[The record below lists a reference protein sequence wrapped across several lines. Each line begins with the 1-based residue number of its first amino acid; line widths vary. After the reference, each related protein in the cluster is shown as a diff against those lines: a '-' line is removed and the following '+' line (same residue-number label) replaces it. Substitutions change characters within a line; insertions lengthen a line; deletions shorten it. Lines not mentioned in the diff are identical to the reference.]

1 MRVLKRNGNYEDV
14 DLNKITRRISKLK
27 SEISMEDQSVIDP
40 IVISQKVCASL
51 YDGIT
56 TSELD
61 TLASDIAIGMGTLVP
76 EYSTLAAFIVVSDL
90 QKEVSKQVS
99 SFSECI
105 KSLYNNGFI
114 DEKIAN
120 IVNSNEFV
128 LNSAINHAKDY
139 GFDYFAMKTLIKGYL
154 QQTNGKIVETP
165 QYMFMRVSLGI
176 HHNDIESAIETY
188 NLMSQKYFTH
198 ATPTLFNSASKRPQM
213 ASCFLLAMQ
222 DDSIKGIYDTLGD
235 CAQISKWAGGIG
247 LHIHNIRSRG
257 ASINNVAN
265 VGTGIV
271 PMLKIFN
278 DTARYVNQCFT
289 GDTMIFTK
297 RGAQRIDNITT
308 NDKVITKDGTFK
320 KVVQIFSHNVSK
332 EILEIKTQSS
342 FEPIKVTKEH
352 HLYVIKRPYKGLNYN
367 VILKRLHDKT
377 LVPEFIKASEL
388 KESYLVG
395 FPKQDFNELLD
406 MYSSEYYR
414 IIGIL
419 IGDGSI
425 TNKEVK
431 FYLNNSSKLH
441 VVEFVK
447 KYLDANNIHYWTH
460 VNGQCIS
467 IGCSLSSFNNIS
479 YDLLYNNEGEKII
492 HPEFLTLTKTNSLCL
507 LKGMIETDGSYL
519 KEIVYSTTSYQ
530 LAYDIKQLLLKF
542 GIPSSGYSINNIGKR
557 HEIRPGEYITTRKI
571 SYCIRIPRL
580 EDFRTCVYNV
590 NYQPTKYLKSF
601 EFDGLIWSGIKHI
614 ENITYEGPVYDLEVS
629 DNHNYTVASF
639 GLVHN
644 SGKRPGSIAI
654 YLQVDH
660 PDIFSFLDL
669 RKNTGDEEE
678 RARDLFYA
686 IWVPDLFME
695 KVKKKEQWCLF
706 DPHKCPGLAD
716 VYGEDYETLYAKYE
730 NEEKY
735 NQKIDAQDL
744 WMAICTAQIETGTP
758 YILYKDAC
766 NKKSNQQN
774 VGTIKSSNLCVS
786 GDTLILTNQGYQNIK
801 SLANKDI
808 SVWNGTQFSST
819 VVKCTGKNQQLY
831 EVKTT
836 YGRSIKCTEYH
847 KFYLKNG
854 TTPVSLNQLKVGDKL
869 CRAEFPTIDSG
880 KSMNTP
886 YTHGLFCADG
896 TISKMS
902 SEFKHQCNY
911 KAWNKTNFCKRH
923 QNRKAVYTNDENQ
936 CNAES
941 FTDQK
946 ILYLYDEKKEL
957 LQHLSYISCSF
968 AKNRINLQLD
978 DNIENKYFVPINYNI
993 HTKLQ
998 WLAGLCDGDGCIVKY
1013 DKIKNIQIS
1022 SIHKHFLQE
1031 VVYLLHTLGV
1041 QVKMSTSQK
1050 HRRTQ
1055 MPKNDGSGELKMYD
1069 CHELYRISIDAKSLI
1084 HLQSLGFK
1092 THRLNIDNC
1101 KEPHHVTNVFESID
1115 SITKCNELEDTYC
1128 FNEPI
1133 EHKGIFNG
1141 ILTGNCTEILE
1152 YTDKDEIA
1160 VCNLA
1165 SICLPQFVD
1174 TNSFDHEKL
1183 HTVAQTITRNLNK
1196 VIDNSYYPVP
1206 QAERSNKRHRPIG
1219 IGVQGLADV
1228 YQLLGIE
1235 FDSPEAAQIN
1245 EDIFETIYHGAMTA
1259 SIELAKCDG
1268 PYETFANSPLSNG
1281 QFQFD
1286 LWNTKPKSNR
1296 YDWENLRETVKTY
1309 GARNS
1314 LLLAPMPTATTSQIM
1329 GNNEA
1334 IEPYTSNLYLRRTI
1348 AGEFVVINKHLVK
1361 ELRKLNLWNDS
1372 MKNKIIYHEGSVQ
1385 PIAEIPEHIKKVYK
1399 TAWEIS
1405 QKVLIDQ
1412 AADRGKYVCQ
1422 SQSLNLFVPR
1432 PNLKILSS
1440 MHFYGWNKGLKTG
1453 IYYLRTKPAA
1463 NAIQFTIDKNSV
1475 CESCSS

>member
-27 SEISMEDQSVIDP
+27 SEISMEDHSVIDP

-61 TLASDIAIGMGTLVP
+61 TLASEIAIGMGTLVP

-120 IVNSNEFV
+120 IVDSHEPV
-128 LNSAINHAKDY
+128 LNSAINHTRDY

-154 QQTNGKIVETP
+154 QCVDGKVVETP

-176 HHNDIESAIETY
+176 HHEDIESAIETY

-222 DDSIKGIYDTLGD
+222 DDSIKGIYNTLSD

-257 ASINNVAN
+257 SSINNIPN

-278 DTARYVNQCFT
+278 DTARYVNQ
-289 GDTMIFTK
+289 
-297 RGAQRIDNITT
+297 N
-308 NDKVITKDGTFK
+308 
-320 KVVQIFSHNVSK
+320 
-332 EILEIKTQSS
+332 
-342 FEPIKVTKEH
+342 
-352 HLYVIKRPYKGLNYN
+352 
-367 VILKRLHDKT
+367 
-377 LVPEFIKASEL
+377 
-388 KESYLVG
+388 
-395 FPKQDFNELLD
+395 
-406 MYSSEYYR
+406 
-414 IIGIL
+414 
-419 IGDGSI
+419 
-425 TNKEVK
+425 
-431 FYLNNSSKLH
+431 
-441 VVEFVK
+441 
-447 KYLDANNIHYWTH
+447 
-460 VNGQCIS
+460 
-467 IGCSLSSFNNIS
+467 
-479 YDLLYNNEGEKII
+479 
-492 HPEFLTLTKTNSLCL
+492 
-507 LKGMIETDGSYL
+507 
-519 KEIVYSTTSYQ
+519 
-530 LAYDIKQLLLKF
+530 
-542 GIPSSGYSINNIGKR
+542 
-557 HEIRPGEYITTRKI
+557 
-571 SYCIRIPRL
+571 
-580 EDFRTCVYNV
+580 
-590 NYQPTKYLKSF
+590 
-601 EFDGLIWSGIKHI
+601 
-614 ENITYEGPVYDLEVS
+614 
-629 DNHNYTVASF
+629 
-639 GLVHN
+639 
-644 SGKRPGSIAI
+644 GKRPGSIAI

-716 VYGEDYETLYAKYE
+716 VYGEEYETLYAKYE
-730 NEEKY
+730 SEEKY

-786 GDTLILTNQGYQNIK
+786 GDTLILTNKGYENIK
-801 SLANKDI
+801 SLENKAI

-836 YGRSIKCTEYH
+836 YGRSLKCTEYH

-902 SEFKHQCNY
+902 SGLKHQCNY
-911 KAWNKTNFCKRH
+911 KVWNDTNFCKRH

-936 CNAES
+936 CNSES

-957 LQHLSYISCSF
+957 LPHLSYVSCSF

-1022 SIHKHFLQE
+1022 SIHKNFLQE

-1041 QVKMSTSQK
+1041 QIKMSTSQK
-1050 HRRTQ
+1050 RRRTQ
-1055 MPKNDGSGELKMYD
+1055 MPKNDGSGEHKLYD

-1101 KEPHHVTNVFESID
+1101 KEPHHGTNVFESIE
-1115 SITKCNELEDTYC
+1115 SITPCEHLEDTYC
-1128 FNEPI
+1128 FNEPL

-1174 TNSFDHEKL
+1174 THSTVSFDHEKL
-1183 HTVAQTITRNLNK
+1183 HIVAQTITRNLNK
-1196 VIDNSYYPVP
+1196 VIDHSYYPVP

-1235 FDSPEAAQIN
+1235 FDSAEAAQIN

-1259 SIELAKCDG
+1259 SIELAKRDG
-1268 PYETFANSPLSNG
+1268 PYETFEHSPLSKG

-1286 LWNTKPKSNR
+1286 LWNATPKSNR
-1296 YDWENLRETVKTY
+1296 YDWEILQTEVMKY

-1334 IEPYTSNLYLRRTI
+1334 IEPYTSNLYLRRTV

-1361 ELRKLNLWNDS
+1361 ELRKLKLWNES

-1385 PIAEIPEHIKKVYK
+1385 SIQEIPEHIKKVYK
-1399 TAWEIS
+1399 TAWELS

-1440 MHFYGWNKGLKTG
+1440 MHFYSWNKGLKTG

-1463 NAIQFTIDKNSV
+1463 NAIQFTIDTNAV